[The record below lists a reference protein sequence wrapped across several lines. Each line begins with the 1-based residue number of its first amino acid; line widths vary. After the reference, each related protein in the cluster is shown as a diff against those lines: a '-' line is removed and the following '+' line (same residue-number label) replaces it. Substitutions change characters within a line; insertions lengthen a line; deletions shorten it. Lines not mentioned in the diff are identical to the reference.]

1 MDLYM
6 ERSVR
11 KIGGEQS
18 REKVKFMSVIHYN

>member
-1 MDLYM
+1 MNFYM

-18 REKVKFMSVIHYN
+18 REKVKFISDIHYN